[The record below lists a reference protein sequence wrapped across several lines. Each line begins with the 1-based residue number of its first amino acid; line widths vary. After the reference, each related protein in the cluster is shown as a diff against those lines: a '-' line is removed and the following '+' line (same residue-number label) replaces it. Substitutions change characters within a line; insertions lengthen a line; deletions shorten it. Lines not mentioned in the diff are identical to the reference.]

1 MRFGKVFG
9 QKLPSPSI
17 HFAGNTSET
26 SIFCSR
32 VRYARGR
39 VASAKNL
46 PAFHRGFLKGSL
58 TDKYSRSQ
66 WITEMQ
72 VARNVQAG
80 NGMEDG
86 ALRFCIIRQPGYIVY
101 VPYRHTVC
109 LFINTGI
116 IMMLHTHYFYP
127 AITALHKSVRRY
139 TSYLKVLFL
148 PKKKN

>member
-1 MRFGKVFG
+1 
-9 QKLPSPSI
+9 
-17 HFAGNTSET
+17 
-26 SIFCSR
+26 
-32 VRYARGR
+32 
-39 VASAKNL
+39 
-46 PAFHRGFLKGSL
+46 
-58 TDKYSRSQ
+58 
-66 WITEMQ
+66 MQ

-148 PKKKN
+148 PKKKIKKYRFRSFRFQFRIKGSTRAIIHR